1 MRNLCLTKCFRALL
15 PVLSIL
21 LAGNGCGGGSSSS
34 SGITIPPPPV
44 GARDQLTTT
53 QLMGQGGPGVVH
65 NDYYQ
70 PRGSL
75 RPVSHSLCGTIQ
87 FTETRMDTTHYDA
100 DWRGTG
106 HTLFP
111 AFSLPLI
118 VDGDWLIPLDRNIIL
133 SGRGTGASSGGSVW
147 NVIVNPGEVWEE
159 VDDGGYSRAAFPF
172 TFTDNYVGQARNG
185 IATLVFDGSGVSSV
199 AIQVT
204 QETAPVSEHD
214 RVDFSA
220 LVPAYWDPTC
230 PPGTAA
236 LVADFQDELAGR
248 LPIRPWSDL
257 PDAAASQATSRAG
270 LADTDFSM
278 IALLMDGELFVQPV
292 TTRSGPHP
300 WPEWMRHGVY
310 SVTKSMALGVSMYY
324 LAQWYGDH
332 VFDEL
337 ITDYVPELANHSGWQ
352 NVTFHHVL
360 NMVTGVTGGERGS
373 AISPFIMG
381 RSSASKMQAIQA
393 FADAP
398 AAPGSEFAYYSTHSF
413 VLSYAMNRFVQSR
426 EGPDANYWQM
436 VIEDVLEPIG
446 VRQLPVSRT
455 FEVSESES
463 VPIMGWG
470 SYPDVDTAAKIAQL
484 LQDDGVFNGQQLL
497 SPTKVRE
504 ALRRTNVPDYP
515 TGHAAERYLHSVW
528 TVSTNIGGCSIDVPL
543 MSGYGGNHVMM
554 LPSGLS
560 VIRFMDADDY
570 EVSQTVQAVER
581 YRSSC

>member
-1 MRNLCLTKCFRALL
+1 MRNQCLAKRFRALL

-21 LAGNGCGGGSSSS
+21 LVGNSCGGGSSSP
-34 SGITIPPPPV
+34 SGVTTPPPTV

-53 QLMGQGGPGVVH
+53 QLVGQTAPGVVH
-65 NDYYQ
+65 NAYYQ

-75 RPVSHSLCGTIQ
+75 RSVSHSLCGTIR

-100 DWRGTG
+100 DWRGAG

-118 VDGDWLIPLDRNIIL
+118 VDGDWLVPLERNIIL
-133 SGRGTGASSGGSVW
+133 SGRGAGSGSGGSVW

-185 IATLVFDGSGVSSV
+185 IATFVFDGSGVSSV
-199 AIQVT
+199 AIQIS
-204 QETAPVSEHD
+204 QETAPVAEHY

-220 LVPAYWDPTC
+220 LVPVDWDPTC
-230 PPGTAA
+230 PAESAA
-236 LVADFQDELAGR
+236 LVAEFQDELAQR
-248 LPIRPWSDL
+248 IPIRPWSDL
-257 PDAAASQATSRAG
+257 PDAGASQTTSRSG
-270 LADTDFSM
+270 FADTDFST
-278 IALLMDGELFVQPV
+278 IALLMDGELFMQPV

-300 WPEWMRHGVY
+300 WPQWMRHGVY
-310 SVTKSMALGVSMYY
+310 SVTKTMALGVSMYY
-324 LAQWYGDH
+324 LAQRYGDH

-337 ITDYVPELANHSGWQ
+337 ITDHVPELANHPGWQ

-360 NMVTGVTGGERGS
+360 NMVPGVTGGERGS
-373 AISPFIMG
+373 EISPFIMG
-381 RSSASKMQAIQA
+381 RSSASKIQAIHA

-436 VIEDVLEPIG
+436 VTEDVLQPMGI
-446 VRQLPVSRT
+446 RQLPISRT
-455 FEVSESES
+455 FEASEADS

-484 LQDDGVFNGQQLL
+484 LQDDGAFNGQQLL

-504 ALRRTNVPDYP
+504 ALRQTNVSDYP
-515 TGHAAERYLHSVW
+515 TAHPAERYLHSVW
-528 TVSTNIGGCSIDVPL
+528 TVSTNAGGCSIDVPL

-570 EVSQTVQAVER
+570 EVSQTVRAVEG